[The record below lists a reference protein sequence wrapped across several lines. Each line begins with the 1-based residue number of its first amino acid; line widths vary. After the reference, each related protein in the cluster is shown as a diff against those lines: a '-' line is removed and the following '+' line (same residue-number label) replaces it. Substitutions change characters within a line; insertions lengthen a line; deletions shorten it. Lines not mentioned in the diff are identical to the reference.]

1 MANIIDGKAH
11 AAAIKKEVT
20 AEAAQFYMNNKV
32 IPHLVVLIVGEDPAS
47 EVYVRNK
54 HKACEDVGFKSTIL
68 RHPADETEENLL
80 MAIEGLNN
88 NPDVHGILVQLPLPK
103 HLNEEKILL
112 AIDPK
117 KDVDSFHP
125 YNVGKLMIGNYDF
138 APCTPAGIM
147 EMLKREKIEVEGKE
161 CVVIGRSN
169 IVGKPIA
176 QFLMQANGTVT
187 MCHSKTRNL
196 SEVCR
201 RADILV
207 CAIGKPKFVT
217 GDYIKPGAVVIDVGI
232 NRLDG
237 KLCGDVDYEVAK
249 DIASYITPVPGGCGP
264 MTIAMLL
271 KNTLKAAK
279 LQTK

>member
-1 MANIIDGKAH
+1 MAKIIDGKAH

-88 NPDVHGILVQLPLPK
+88 NPEVHGILVQLPLPK

-147 EMLKREKIEVEGKE
+147 EMLTREKIEVEGKE
-161 CVVIGRSN
+161 CVGIGRSN

-187 MCHSKTRNL
+187 VCHSKTKNL
-196 SEVCR
+196 SDVCK

-237 KLCGDVDYEVAK
+237 KLCGDVDYEAAK

-279 LQTK
+279 LRTK